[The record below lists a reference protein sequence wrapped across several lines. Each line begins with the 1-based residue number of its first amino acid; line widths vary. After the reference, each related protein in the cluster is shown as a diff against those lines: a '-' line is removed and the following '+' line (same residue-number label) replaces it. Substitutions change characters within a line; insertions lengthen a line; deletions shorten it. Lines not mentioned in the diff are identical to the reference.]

1 MQDESKSRDCFSFQ
15 SYYSCSKAWYLI
27 KLYFHYWDEGVTPWW
42 CCQNIVCNFYHN
54 TLLASIGKTFWTPRF
69 VLWVSKGLIKRHFFH
84 SAFHLI
90 FDESM
95 CHNYKTGNP
104 LKHLTSAIE
113 LSRLVLPNKHTSY
126 HKANGSAQAWVR
138 LKCLKKSLCQ
148 SLILSAY
155 VLSHSIYVLYSS
167 GKITFVQ
174 WDSNFCKSHSV

>member
-1 MQDESKSRDCFSFQ
+1 
-15 SYYSCSKAWYLI
+15 
-27 KLYFHYWDEGVTPWW
+27 VTPWW

-90 FDESM
+90 FDEFM

-113 LSRLVLPNKHTSY
+113 LSRLVLPNEHTSY
-126 HKANGSAQAWVR
+126 HRANGSAQAWVR
-138 LKCLKKSLCQ
+138 LKCLEKSLCQ
-148 SLILSAY
+148 SLILFSICFVSFY
-155 VLSHSIYVLYSS
+155 LRLVQFRQDYLCSVRLKFLPISFFLSLVLFIVPFVLFYLSIIQFWQDLLHS
-167 GKITFVQ
+167 G
-174 WDSNFCKSHSV
+174 